1 MERVSGAFRG
11 KKYLHALRYDLSVYV
26 LASFSKKN
34 KHTIIPKHHVT
45 IDAIDEHNGTL
56 KSSGFIQ
63 SVRIIAEG
71 TQAKCQERATQY
83 SRSTGSE
90 EVEIQPINQ
99 DEDNDVDNNHM
110 YTSKSFHDKDDNDYL
125 PPTTDFIST
134 NNGTKLTLD
143 FSLASRY
150 KHNRNSGKHVIS
162 DDDDEIEEEETI
174 HVTRG
179 RSNTDCP
186 KNTDDSPAAPLVI
199 DEHSSN
205 DHNTQENRA
214 NVLSNV
220 NGNLYDISE
229 RDDDDDDN
237 DDDLVL
243 PQVKPMK
250 KKRKTASRPKQSTSN
265 EALVTE
271 VSNIH
276 KEFLSFRYNIEQRI
290 KSLEKTFRILKNRK
304 VLKERNDLMNID
316 DSPLPLKAPDL
327 EVVLG
332 IDVSKFRFGFDEHT
346 KFVRQIFRQ
355 AQYAFDPNLV
365 LSNDGYRNSEY
376 VSKDLTNNMLT
387 SVSLYRCDE
396 KAR

>member
-1 MERVSGAFRG
+1 MVMILLFVLDLKNNPMERTARIR
-11 KKYLHALRYDLSVYV
+11 KPTLRYDPSVYV
-26 LASFSKKN
+26 LASFPKKN

-63 SVRIIAEG
+63 SVRIIAE
-71 TQAKCQERATQY
+71 
-83 SRSTGSE
+83 
-90 EVEIQPINQ
+90 
-99 DEDNDVDNNHM
+99 DNFLNIFLI
-110 YTSKSFHDKDDNDYL
+110 T
-125 PPTTDFIST
+125 
-134 NNGTKLTLD
+134 TLD
-143 FSLASRY
+143 FSLASGY

-162 DDDDEIEEEETI
+162 DDDNEIEEEETI
-174 HVTRG
+174 HATQG

-205 DHNTQENRA
+205 GHNTQESRT

-220 NGNLYDISE
+220 NGNLSDISERISE
-229 RDDDDDDN
+229 RDDDDDD

-276 KEFLSFRYNIEQRI
+276 KEFLSFRYNIEKRI

-304 VLKERNDLMNID
+304 ILKEI
-316 DSPLPLKAPDL
+316 
-327 EVVLG
+327 VLG
-332 IDVSKFRFGFDEHT
+332 VDVSKFRFGFDEHT
-346 KFVRQIFRQ
+346 KFARQIFRQ
-355 AQYAFDPNLV
+355 ARYTSDPNLV
-365 LSNDGYRNSEY
+365 LSNKNMVIEIQNAMKKRDKRLQSDDAYFKDTWQIVKELLRQLKHDHIRNNEY
-376 VSKDLTNNMLT
+376 KTFRATQNNNRSSSPSKAIDIN
-387 SVSLYRCDE
+387 
-396 KAR
+396 A

>member
-1 MERVSGAFRG
+1 MERTARIR
-11 KKYLHALRYDLSVYV
+11 KPILRYDPSVYV
-26 LASFSKKN
+26 LASFPKKN

-45 IDAIDEHNGTL
+45 IDAIDAHNGTL

-90 EVEIQPINQ
+90 EVEIQPTNK

-134 NNGTKLTLD
+134 NNGTKPTLD
-143 FSLASRY
+143 FSLASGY

-199 DEHSSN
+199 DEHS
-205 DHNTQENRA
+205 

-220 NGNLYDISE
+220 NGNLSDISGRISE
-229 RDDDDDDN
+229 RDD

-265 EALVTE
+265 DALFTE

-276 KEFLSFRYNIEQRI
+276 KEFLSFRYNIEKRI

-304 VLKERNDLMNID
+304 ILKERNDLMNID
-316 DSPLPLKAPDL
+316 DSPLPLKAPDP
-327 EVVLG
+327 E
-332 IDVSKFRFGFDEHT
+332 
-346 KFVRQIFRQ
+346 
-355 AQYAFDPNLV
+355 
-365 LSNDGYRNSEY
+365 
-376 VSKDLTNNMLT
+376 
-387 SVSLYRCDE
+387 
-396 KAR
+396 

>member
-1 MERVSGAFRG
+1 
-11 KKYLHALRYDLSVYV
+11 
-26 LASFSKKN
+26 
-34 KHTIIPKHHVT
+34 
-45 IDAIDEHNGTL
+45 
-56 KSSGFIQ
+56 
-63 SVRIIAEG
+63 
-71 TQAKCQERATQY
+71 
-83 SRSTGSE
+83 
-90 EVEIQPINQ
+90 
-99 DEDNDVDNNHM
+99 
-110 YTSKSFHDKDDNDYL
+110 
-125 PPTTDFIST
+125 
-134 NNGTKLTLD
+134 
-143 FSLASRY
+143 
-150 KHNRNSGKHVIS
+150 
-162 DDDDEIEEEETI
+162 
-174 HVTRG
+174 
-179 RSNTDCP
+179 
-186 KNTDDSPAAPLVI
+186 
-199 DEHSSN
+199 
-205 DHNTQENRA
+205 
-214 NVLSNV
+214 VLSNV
-220 NGNLYDISE
+220 NGNLSDISE

-365 LSNDGYRNSEY
+365 LSNDGYRNSE
-376 VSKDLTNNMLT
+376 
-387 SVSLYRCDE
+387 CDE